1 MKKLN
6 LPNKLSLSRL
16 IMVPIFM
23 LVMFLVPSEHWIIRN
38 ALGAAI
44 FLGTAITDAIDGKI
58 ARKHNLI
65 TEFGKFI
72 DPLADKFLVIFSM
85 LMLLYLPDFGAIQPY
100 LLWVFTLVL
109 MRELAVTALRLV
121 LRGSGV
127 VLAADTLGKVKTV
140 FQMIFIM
147 TALLEP
153 ILYRVLELLIP
164 AIPAEVFAFLAKY
177 PVLTL
182 ATMACTLVFTVW
194 SGINYFAGNGKYLDP
209 EK

>member
-16 IMVPIFM
+16 IMVPIIM
-23 LVMFLVPSEHWIIRN
+23 LVLFFIPSELWIVRN
-38 ALGAAI
+38 AVAAAL
-44 FLGTAITDAIDGKI
+44 FLATAITDAIDGKL
-58 ARKHNLI
+58 ARKNNMI

-85 LMLLYLPDFGAIQPY
+85 LMLLYLPDFSHISPY
-100 LLWVFTLVL
+100 LLWVFAIIV

-127 VLAADTLGKVKTV
+127 VLAADILGKVKTV
-140 FQMIFIM
+140 FQIIFIM

-153 ILYRVLELLIP
+153 ILWYVISLI
-164 AIPAEVFAFLAKY
+164 IPFSAGFAAFIANY
-177 PVLTL
+177 PPLTL
-182 ATMACTLVFTVW
+182 ATMACTLVFTVA
-194 SGINYFAGNGKYLDP
+194 SGINYFAKNAQHLDP

>member
-6 LPNKLSLSRL
+6 LPNKLSLLRL
-16 IMVPIFM
+16 ITVPAIM
-23 LVMFLVPSEHWIIRN
+23 LVLFFVPDELWVVRN
-38 ALGAAI
+38 CVGAAL
-44 FLGTAITDAIDGKI
+44 FLACAITDAIDGNI

-85 LMLLYLPDFGAIQPY
+85 LMLLYIPQFAPIRSYMLWFFAI
-100 LLWVFTLVL
+100 VV

-140 FQMIFIM
+140 FQIVFIM

-153 ILYRVLELLIP
+153 VLYFVLGLIFTFP
-164 AIPAEVFAFLAKY
+164 KEAVSFLANY
-177 PVLTL
+177 PPLTL
-182 ATMACTLVFTVW
+182 LTMACALVFTVL
-194 SGINYFAGNGKYLDP
+194 SGINYFKSNMSHLDP

>member
-23 LVMFLVPSEHWIIRN
+23 LVMFFVPGDNWILRN
-38 ALGAAI
+38 ALGAVI
-44 FLGTAITDAIDGKI
+44 FLGTAITDAIDGNI

-85 LMLLYLPDFGAIQPY
+85 LMLLYLPEFKAIQPY
-100 LLWVFTLVL
+100 LLLVFTLVL

-127 VLAADTLGKVKTV
+127 VLAADVLGKVKTV

-153 ILYRVLELLIP
+153 ILYFVVGLIFP
-164 AIPAEVFAFLAKY
+164 AIPAEVFVLLATY
-177 PVLTL
+177 PPLTL
-182 ATMACTLVFTVW
+182 ITMACTLLFTVW

>member
-1 MKKLN
+1 
-6 LPNKLSLSRL
+6 
-16 IMVPIFM
+16 MVPIFM
-23 LVMFLVPSEHWIIRN
+23 LVMFLIPGEHWIVRN
-38 ALGAAI
+38 AVAAAI
-44 FLGTAITDAIDGKI
+44 FLGTAITDAIDGNL
-58 ARKHNLI
+58 ARKHNMI

-85 LMLLYLPDFGAIQPY
+85 LMLLYVSGFESIRPY
-100 LLWVFTLVL
+100 MLWVFAAVV

-127 VLAADTLGKVKTV
+127 VLAADMLGKVKTV
-140 FQMIFIM
+140 FQIIFVM

-153 ILYRVLELLIP
+153 ILYFVLSLFLP
-164 AIPAEVFAFLAKY
+164 VPSEVWSFLSAY

-182 ATMACTLVFTVW
+182 ATMACTLFFTVV
-194 SGINYFAGNGKYLDP
+194 SGINYFVKNGKHLDP

>member
-6 LPNKLSLSRL
+6 LPNKLSLTRL
-16 IMVPIFM
+16 VMVPVIM
-23 LVMFLVPSEHWIIRN
+23 LVLYFIPSKLWILRN
-38 ALGAAI
+38 ALGAAL

-85 LMLLYLPDFGAIQPY
+85 LMILYLPDFASIHPY
-100 LLWVFTLVL
+100 LIWVFALVL

-127 VLAADTLGKVKTV
+127 VLAADILGKVKTV

-153 ILYRVLELLIP
+153 ILYFVLGLIFP
-164 AIPAEVFAFLAKY
+164 IPEAASSFLASY
-177 PVLTL
+177 PPLTL
-182 ATMACTLVFTVW
+182 ITMLCTLVFTVW
-194 SGINYFAGNGKYLDP
+194 SGINYFAGNSKHLDP

>member
-1 MKKLN
+1 MKKIN

-23 LVMFLVPSEHWIIRN
+23 LVMFFIPSELWIVRN
-38 ALGAAI
+38 SVAAAI
-44 FLGTAITDAIDGKI
+44 FLGTAITDAIDGKL
-58 ARKHNLI
+58 ARKNNMI

-85 LMLLYLPDFGAIQPY
+85 LMILYLPDFGNIRPY
-100 LLWVFTLVL
+100 LLWGFAIVL
-109 MRELAVTALRLV
+109 MRELAVTSLRLV

-127 VLAADTLGKVKTV
+127 VLAADMLGKLKTV
-140 FQMIFIM
+140 FQIIFVM

-153 ILYRVLELLIP
+153 VLYHVLSLIFP
-164 AIPAEVFAFLAKY
+164 IPVDALVFLAKF
-177 PVLTL
+177 PVLTIITL
-182 ATMACTLVFTVW
+182 GATVFLTVA
-194 SGINYFAGNGKYLDP
+194 SGINYFARNGKYLDP